1 MRVQDPLSEKY
12 YGISP
17 YAFCGNNSVAYV
29 DLYGRDTVYVFDQ
42 PQRPNDR
49 GIKGE
54 TYTGE
59 VYVEI
64 EGKIV
69 GPYRASSYPNSKSN
83 TDNTPSANTINEG
96 ITEFNNK
103 FGHDKGQKKGL
114 NIVDENGE
122 RLTEGTTPNGED
134 VTMELVNVHSGYS
147 DNGNYNSRGSH
158 GCVTIHP
165 DDADAFFSNF
175 IWDSGKNTGTSSG
188 KIIIMREENQN
199 KKQLYEIV
207 LNKVRK

>member
-12 YGISP
+12 YSISP
-17 YAFCGNNSVAYV
+17 YVFCGNNSVAYI

-42 PQRPNDR
+42 PQRPNGR

-114 NIVDENGE
+114 NIVNENGE
-122 RLTEGTTPNGED
+122 CLTEGTTPNGED
-134 VTMELVNVHSGYS
+134 I
-147 DNGNYNSRGSH
+147 
-158 GCVTIHP
+158 TIHP
-165 DDADAFFSNF
+165 DDADAFLV
-175 IWDSGKNTGTSSG
+175 ILSGIRG
-188 KIIIMREENQN
+188 KYRNIFREDYNHERGES
-199 KKQLYEIV
+199 K
-207 LNKVRK
+207 

>member
-1 MRVQDPLSEKY
+1 MQDPLAEKY

-17 YAFCGNNSVAYV
+17 YVFCGNNPVAYV

-158 GCVTIHP
+158 GCVTYIP
-165 DDADAFFSNF
+165 MMQMLFLV
-175 IWDSGKNTGTSSG
+175 ILSGIRG
-188 KIIIMREENQN
+188 KIQEHLQGR
-199 KKQLYEIV
+199 L
-207 LNKVRK
+207 

>member
-1 MRVQDPLSEKY
+1 M
-12 YGISP
+12 
-17 YAFCGNNSVAYV
+17 
-29 DLYGRDTVYVFDQ
+29 
-42 PQRPNDR
+42 
-49 GIKGE
+49 
-54 TYTGE
+54 
-59 VYVEI
+59 
-64 EGKIV
+64 
-69 GPYRASSYPNSKSN
+69 
-83 TDNTPSANTINEG
+83 
-96 ITEFNNK
+96 
-103 FGHDKGQKKGL
+103 

-158 GCVTIHP
+158 GCVTYIP
-165 DDADAFFSNF
+165 MMQILFFSNF

-188 KIIIMREENQN
+188 KIIIMREDNQN